1 MFDAIISGV
10 GLGLLLSILIGPV
23 FFLLIKTSIYDGF
36 KSAMFLELGIG
47 LSDVVCIA
55 GSYFGLV
62 NYLQSPDHKFIISII
77 GGIVLILF
85 GLYTFNH
92 KTSIQNKV
100 SIPKRDDYVKL
111 VVKGFVFNISNPS
124 VIFFWIGAVSL
135 AVSQYSGN
143 AAHVGLYFISTLSVV
158 TCIDIVKARLAQ
170 KLSSILNEDK
180 LNKLSKLAGIV
191 IMAFG
196 VVILLKEL
204 L

>member
-62 NYLQSPDHKFIISII
+62 NYLQSPDHKFFISII
-77 GGIVLILF
+77 GGIVLIIF

-143 AAHVGLYFISTLSVV
+143 TSYVGSYFISTLSVV

-170 KLSSILNEDK
+170 KLSSIINEDK

-196 VVILLKEL
+196 VVILLKEML
-204 L
+204 

>member
-1 MFDAIISGV
+1 MIDAIISGL

-62 NYLQSPDHKFIISII
+62 NYLQSPEHKFVISII
-77 GGIVLILF
+77 GGIVLIIF

-111 VVKGFVFNISNPS
+111 VLKGFVFNISNPS

-143 AAHVGLYFISTLSVV
+143 AAHIGVYFLSTLSVV

-170 KLSSILNEDK
+170 KLSTILTEEK
-180 LNKLSKLAGIV
+180 LNKLSKFAGIA
-191 IMAFG
+191 IMSFG
-196 VVILLKEL
+196 VVILLKEIL
-204 L
+204 